1 VETKHH
7 DERSTA
13 SAYSWLEMQSN
24 EDFGRLKGSKGT
36 IVFCI
41 VSKDEMVRMVRLQLM
56 QPDGFPG
63 YSTDR

>member
-1 VETKHH
+1 
-7 DERSTA
+7 
-13 SAYSWLEMQSN
+13 MQSN